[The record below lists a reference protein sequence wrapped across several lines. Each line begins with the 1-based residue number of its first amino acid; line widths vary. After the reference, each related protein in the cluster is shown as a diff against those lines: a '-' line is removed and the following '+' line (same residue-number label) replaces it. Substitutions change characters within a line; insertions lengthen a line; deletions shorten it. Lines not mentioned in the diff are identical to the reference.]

1 MNNPKP
7 KLLYI
12 INHMDWF
19 WSHRLPLAIG
29 AKDNGWN
36 VLVAARG
43 ANQDSK
49 LAKNGFT
56 GIELPASS
64 KGFMPLAVLK
74 TILAIRQII
83 KTEKPDLLHA
93 ITLKYCFF
101 SGLAA
106 LGTDTKIVHTIAGL
120 GYLFSGEN
128 AKPRILRAIIGPFL
142 KLALKGVNTQLIF
155 QNPDDMALLLACKF
169 ARKEQCHLI
178 RGSGV
183 DTTEFTP
190 APDPAITDKEA
201 TPIIVMPTRLVH
213 DKGVAIF
220 VEAARILKKRGI
232 DAKFQIAGGITE
244 YNPLAITKK
253 QMEDMVADGAAEWL
267 DKVADMPALF
277 KSATLIVYPS
287 YYREGIPK
295 VLLEAAAMGKAIIT
309 TDHPGCREA
318 VNDTVNGLLTPIKD
332 AKSTA
337 NTVEKLL
344 KDQKLRIKMGKE
356 SRKRAENE
364 FDVRIIVKETLKLY
378 KIA

>member
-1 MNNPKP
+1 MNTPKP

-29 AKDNGWN
+29 AQKEGWD
-36 VLVAARG
+36 VLVAATG
-43 ANQDSK
+43 ASTDTK
-49 LAKNGFT
+49 LPENNFT
-56 GIELPASS
+56 GIELPAST
-64 KGFMPLAVLK
+64 KGFMPLAILK
-74 TILAIRQII
+74 TILSIRKTIQ
-83 KTEKPDLLHA
+83 TEKPDLLHA

-101 SGLAA
+101 AGLAA
-106 LGTDTKIVHTIAGL
+106 LGTNTKIVHTIAGL

-128 AKPRILRAIIGPFL
+128 AKPQILRALIGPFL
-142 KLALKGVNTQLIF
+142 KLALKGKNTTLIF
-155 QNPDDMALLLACKF
+155 QNPDDMQLLLGCNF

-190 APDPAITDKEA
+190 APDPSTIDKDA

-232 DAKFQIAGGITE
+232 EAKFQIAGGITE
-244 YNPLAITKK
+244 YNPLAITKE
-253 QMEDMVADGAAEWL
+253 QMEDMVADGAAQWL
-267 DKVADMPALF
+267 GKVTDMPALF
-277 KSATLIVYPS
+277 AGATLIVYPS

-318 VNDTVNGLLTPIKD
+318 VNDTINGLLTPVKD
-332 AKSTA
+332 AESTA
-337 NTVEKLL
+337 NAAEVLL
-344 KDQKLRIKMGKE
+344 KDQKTRIKMGKE
-356 SRKRAENE
+356 SRKRAETE
-364 FDVRIIVKETLKLY
+364 FDVRIIVKSTLKLY
-378 KIA
+378 KSA